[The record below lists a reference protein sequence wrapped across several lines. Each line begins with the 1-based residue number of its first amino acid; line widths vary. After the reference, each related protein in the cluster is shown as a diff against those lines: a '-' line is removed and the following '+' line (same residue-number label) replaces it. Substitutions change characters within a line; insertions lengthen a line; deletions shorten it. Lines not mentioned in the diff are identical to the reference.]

1 MTMKIILDTNKKDGV
16 LIKENKD
23 GIKEIS
29 RYSYKNLITD
39 DFTLEQLQKDIDG
52 FNKTLSKQEDFDD
65 IRKMAD
71 YLKIHN
77 FD

>member
-16 LIKENKD
+16 LVKENN
-23 GIKEIS
+23 GEVKEIS
-29 RYSYKNLITD
+29 RYSYKNLITE
-39 DFTLEQLQKDIDG
+39 DFTIEQLQKDIDG
-52 FNKTLSKQEDFDD
+52 FNRTLAQQEDFDD
-65 IRKMAD
+65 IKKMSD

>member
-16 LIKENKD
+16 LVKEN
-23 GIKEIS
+23 GNEVKEVS
-29 RYSYKNLITD
+29 RYSYKNLITE
-39 DFTLEQLQKDIDG
+39 DFTIEQLQKDIDG
-52 FNKTLSKQEDFDD
+52 FNKTLAQQEDFDD
-65 IRKMAD
+65 IKKMSD